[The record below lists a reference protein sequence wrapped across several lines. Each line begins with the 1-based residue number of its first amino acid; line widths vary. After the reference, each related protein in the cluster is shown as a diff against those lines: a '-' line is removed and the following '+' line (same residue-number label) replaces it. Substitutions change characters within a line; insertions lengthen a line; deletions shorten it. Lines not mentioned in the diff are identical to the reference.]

1 MSLVVKNLACG
12 YGDRVVI
19 SNINLVVEAGEI
31 VCILGPNGV
40 GKTTFFKTIQGFLSP
55 KEGEV
60 LLDGEAI
67 RHWDKKRLARTLAY
81 VPQTHSPPFPYKVR
95 DVVVM
100 GRTAHLNMFSV
111 PGKEDYRLGEESM
124 EKLGIAHLNNKIYSQ
139 ISGGERQMVLI
150 ARALVQQPKLLMM
163 DEPTSNLDF
172 GNQVKVLQQIINLA
186 RENIGI
192 IMTTHFPDHAFLC
205 STKVALLERDNKFSY
220 GTADGIVTEES
231 LKAAY
236 SVNVKMTEVENT
248 HGGKLKICTPMLD

>member
-55 KEGEV
+55 KDGEV

-67 RHWDKKRLARTLAY
+67 RAWDKKRLARALAY

-111 PGKEDYRLGEESM
+111 PGKEDYRLGEEIM
-124 EKLGIAHLNNKIYSQ
+124 EKLGIAHLVNKIYSQ

-172 GNQVKVLQQIINLA
+172 GNQVKVLQQIINLS

-205 STKVALLERDNKFSY
+205 STKVALFERDNRFTY
-220 GTADGIVTEES
+220 GTAEEVVTEES

-236 SVNVKMTEVENT
+236 SVNVKMTEVENR
-248 HGGKLKICTPMLD
+248 HGVKLKICTPMLD